1 MLKIRSIKMKLTMFF
16 GALMVIM
23 CVGLGLSSYN
33 AASKSMEDSMNEF
46 MSQLVK
52 EASMVVNA
60 RIDIQMS
67 ALETLAASDYIS
79 TDMLTL
85 DEKLQLLKSE
95 ADMRG
100 HVSMSIVDLDGNSVS
115 TKGEKFKIVDRS
127 YFIKAVSG
135 QRAVSD
141 PIISAAD
148 GSLVVCYAVPIKKD
162 KKITGVLISARDG
175 NELSSI
181 TNDIRYGQNGKAFM
195 INRAGTKIAHSDKQ
209 LVMSEDNDF
218 DNVNSDNELMPLV
231 EIEQHMIEG
240 KSDVEEYKY
249 KQEDNYLAYYPVEDT
264 GWSIG
269 LIVPKKEVMIWFTQL
284 YEQIVMI
291 SVVFVLCAVV
301 LTFVISVSI
310 SRPIREAAKYLK
322 IVSEG
327 DLTMEVSP
335 KLLKKKDETGV
346 LANAIETMRKSVAGI
361 INEVSEES
369 LSVNRVLS
377 VINSDMEELN
387 KNIEEISATT
397 EEMSAA
403 SEQTASSVEEM
414 NATSEQIESAIS
426 SVATKSQEGAN
437 VVSGVYNTAQ
447 QMKVGA
453 EEAKNNA
460 MEIYLNTKEHM
471 EKAIEQAQAVNQI
484 SELSDGILDIA
495 SQTNLLALNAAIEAA
510 RAGKAGQGFAVV
522 ADEIRNLATNS
533 KTMVARIQMVTK
545 EILTAVDDLSETSGQ
560 IMNFIDEKVLND
572 YDELVSSGQKY
583 SEDSEE
589 INDMITEFSSASEEI
604 LVSVQHMVAAINEI
618 SSATTENAQGSSNI
632 AEQSAGIVM
641 MSNNV
646 IQSAEKAREKSDV
659 LIDAVSKFKI

>member
-310 SRPIREAAKYLK
+310 SRPI
-322 IVSEG
+322 
-327 DLTMEVSP
+327 
-335 KLLKKKDETGV
+335 KKDETGV

-460 MEIYLNTKEHM
+460 MEIYLSTKEHM